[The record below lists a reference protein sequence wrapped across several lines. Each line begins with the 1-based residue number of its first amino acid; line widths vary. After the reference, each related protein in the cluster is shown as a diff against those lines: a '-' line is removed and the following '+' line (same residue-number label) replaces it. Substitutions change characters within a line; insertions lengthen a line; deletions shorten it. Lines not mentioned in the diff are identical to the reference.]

1 MELRPEPISTS
12 VSHNL
17 EKLLQ
22 RFSHNEHLVVRN
34 FTKKDGQ
41 SLASI
46 IYLNILVDENIL
58 NQQIIRKMS
67 EDLLYPKGQV
77 DEAIT
82 GSLYSLG
89 AVRLLP
95 HLDAVVNMITDA
107 GFVIFVEGRS
117 ESYGMVLP
125 GYETRS
131 IEEPKLEPNVRGP
144 REGFTEDLQINLG
157 MVYRRLKTADL
168 KSKSYLI
175 GRRSQTKVTILYLD
189 NQVDPAVLDKLMRK
203 LDAIDLNVLGDSAQI
218 EEWIQDNTFSPF
230 PQILNTERPDRVVTA
245 LNRGKI
251 AIITDGTPI
260 ALIAPSSFFEMMHP
274 SEDLYERFYFANFL
288 RLIRLIT
295 LFTSLF
301 GPSLYIALTT
311 FHLEMIPTPLM
322 MAFVS
327 AKAGIPFPSFVE
339 AFIMEVAFEV
349 LREASLRLPRTL
361 GQSVSI
367 VGALIIGEA
376 AVQSGIVS
384 RPVVIVVAMTG
395 IASFTIPSFSTA
407 IALRMLR
414 FPLML
419 LAASTG
425 VFGLSL
431 GLLAI
436 ILHLCSLRF
445 CGVPFLEPIDSGNW
459 RSSLKKFFLLP
470 VRYRSASTYEK
481 KFVSTPPVKGS
492 FLLGNEGEEYE
503 ER

>member
-1 MELRPEPISTS
+1 MELRQEPISTS
-12 VSHNL
+12 VSQNL
-17 EKLLQ
+17 AKIQ
-22 RFSHNEHLVVRN
+22 QYFSQNDYLVVRN
-34 FTKKDGQ
+34 ITKNDGQ
-41 SLASI
+41 LLASI
-46 IYLNILVDENIL
+46 IYMNILVDETIL

-67 EDLLYPKGQV
+67 EDFLYLKGQA

-82 GSLYSLG
+82 SSLYSLG

-95 HLDAVVNMITDA
+95 HLDTVVSTITDA

-117 ESYGMVLP
+117 ESYGMMLP
-125 GYETRS
+125 GYETRA

-144 REGFTEDLQINLG
+144 REGFTEDLQTNLG
-157 MVYRRLKTADL
+157 MVYRRLKTSEL
-168 KSKSYLI
+168 KSKSYII
-175 GRRSQTKVTILYLD
+175 GRRSQTKVSVLYLD
-189 NQVDPAVLDKLMRK
+189 TQVDHAVLEKLMSR

-230 PQILNTERPDRVVTA
+230 PQILNTERPDRIVTA

-322 MAFVS
+322 MAFLS
-327 AKAGIPFPSFVE
+327 AKAGIPFPSFIE

-349 LREASLRLPRTL
+349 LREASLRLPRAV

-431 GLLAI
+431 GLFTIL
-436 ILHLCSLRF
+436 LHLCSLRF
-445 CGVPFLEPIDSGNW
+445 CGVPFLEPVDSE
-459 RSSLKKFFLLP
+459 SLKNTCKKFILLP
-470 VRYRSASTYEK
+470 ARYRSSSSYK
-481 KFVSTPPVKGS
+481 KK
-492 FLLGNEGEEYE
+492 
-503 ER
+503 

>member
-1 MELRPEPISTS
+1 MELKQEPINTS
-12 VSHNL
+12 VSQNL
-17 EKLLQ
+17 EKIFQ
-22 RFSHNEHLVVRN
+22 YFSQNEYLVVRN
-34 FTKKDGQ
+34 ITKNDGQ

-67 EDLLYPKGQV
+67 EDLHYWKGQV

-95 HLDAVVNMITDA
+95 NLDAVVSMVADA
-107 GFVIFVEGRS
+107 GFVIFIEGHS
-117 ESYGMVLP
+117 ESYGMMLP
-125 GYETRS
+125 GYETRA
-131 IEEPKLEPNVRGP
+131 IDEPKLEVNVRGP

-157 MVYRRLKTADL
+157 MVYRRLKTSDL
-168 KSKSYLI
+168 KSKSYII
-175 GRRSQTKVTILYLD
+175 GRRSQTKVSVLYLD
-189 NQVDPAVLDKLMRK
+189 NQVDHTILEKLKRK
-203 LDAIDLNVLGDSAQI
+203 LEAIDLNILVDSAQI
-218 EEWIQDNTFSPF
+218 EEWIQDSTFSPF
-230 PQILNTERPDRVVTA
+230 PQILNTERPDRIVTA

-311 FHLEMIPTPLM
+311 FHLEMVPTPLM
-322 MAFVS
+322 MAFLS
-327 AKAGIPFPSFVE
+327 AKAGIPFPSFIE

-349 LREASLRLPRTL
+349 LREASLRLPRAV

-431 GLLAI
+431 GLFAI
-436 ILHLCSLRF
+436 LLHLCSLRF
-445 CGVPFLEPIDSGNW
+445 CGVPFLEPIDSG
-459 RSSLKKFFLLP
+459 SLKNTFKKFILLP
-470 VRYRSASTYEK
+470 ARYRSDSSYK
-481 KFVSTPPVKGS
+481 KKSDSSAKVKGE
-492 FLLGNEGEEYE
+492 FIVGIEGEGYE

>member
-1 MELRPEPISTS
+1 MELKQEPISTS
-12 VSHNL
+12 VSQNL

-22 RFSHNEHLVVRN
+22 YFSQNEYLVVRN
-34 FTKKDGQ
+34 ITTNDGQ

-67 EDLLYPKGQV
+67 EDLLYWKGPV
-77 DEAIT
+77 DDAIT

-95 HLDAVVNMITDA
+95 NLDAVVSMITDA

-117 ESYGMVLP
+117 ESYGMMLP
-125 GYETRS
+125 GYETRA
-131 IEEPKLEPNVRGP
+131 IDEPKLEVNVRGP

-157 MVYRRLKTADL
+157 MVYRRLKTSDL
-168 KSKSYLI
+168 KSKSYII
-175 GRRSQTKVTILYLD
+175 GRRSQTKVSVLYLD
-189 NQVDPAVLDKLMRK
+189 TQVDHTVLEKLMSR

-230 PQILNTERPDRVVTA
+230 PQILNTERPDRIVTA

-311 FHLEMIPTPLM
+311 FHLEMVPTPLM
-322 MAFVS
+322 MAFLS
-327 AKAGIPFPSFVE
+327 AKAGIPFPSFIE

-349 LREASLRLPRTL
+349 LREASLRLPRAV

-431 GLLAI
+431 GLFAI
-436 ILHLCSLRF
+436 LLHLCSLRF
-445 CGVPFLEPIDSGNW
+445 CGVPFLEPVDSE
-459 RSSLKKFFLLP
+459 SLRNTFKKFILLP
-470 VRYRSASTYEK
+470 ARYRSSSSYK
-481 KFVSTPPVKGS
+481 RK
-492 FLLGNEGEEYE
+492 
-503 ER
+503 

>member
-1 MELRPEPISTS
+1 MELRQEPISTS
-12 VSHNL
+12 VSQNL

-22 RFSHNEHLVVRN
+22 YFSQNDYLVVRN
-34 FTKKDGQ
+34 ITKNDGQ

-67 EDLLYPKGQV
+67 EDLLYWKGQV

-95 HLDAVVNMITDA
+95 HLDAVVSMITDA

-117 ESYGMVLP
+117 ESYGMMLP

-157 MVYRRLKTADL
+157 MVYRRLKTSDL

-175 GRRSQTKVTILYLD
+175 GRRSQTKVSVLYLD
-189 NQVDPAVLDKLMRK
+189 SQVDHAVLEKLMRK

-230 PQILNTERPDRVVTA
+230 PQILNTERPDRIVTA

-322 MAFVS
+322 MAFIS
-327 AKAGIPFPSFVE
+327 AKAGIPFPSFIE

-349 LREASLRLPRTL
+349 LREASLRLPRAV

-419 LAASTG
+419 LAATTG

-436 ILHLCSLRF
+436 LLHLCSLRF
-445 CGVPFLEPIDSGNW
+445 CGVPFLEPVDSV
-459 RSSLKKFFLLP
+459 SLKNTF
-470 VRYRSASTYEK
+470 K
-481 KFVSTPPVKGS
+481 KFVLLPAQYRSVSSYKEKFENTPKMKGN
-492 FLLGNEGEEYE
+492 FLFGNEGEEYE